1 MAKEP
6 DTCFSCP
13 QAYRILGRNKRRLRG
28 FRQPRVKVKVDT
40 GSLTGAIV
48 KEDKNRIRLFTPR
61 GRLYERSQHL
71 IFREIE
77 DLDLIAKARRG
88 DVEAYNVLVSRWE
101 KRVFNY
107 LLRLVSNREDAL
119 DVSQETFLKAYQNL
133 RKLDDPARFSAWLFR
148 IAHNEAFSLLRR
160 RKPETEL
167 VGEPRPRN
175 TDGRLL
181 PVELSLAVESALV
194 RLNEDQRAA
203 VLLKVYQGF
212 KFEEMAE
219 ILECPVST
227 VKSRLYTALNL
238 LKTTLAPT
246 VLREES

>member
-1 MAKEP
+1 MP
-6 DTCFSCP
+6 
-13 QAYRILGRNKRRLRG
+13 L
-28 FRQPRVKVKVDT
+28 
-40 GSLTGAIV
+40 
-48 KEDKNRIRLFTPR
+48 

-167 VGEPRPRN
+167 AGEPRPRN
-175 TDGRLL
+175 TGGRML
-181 PVELSLAVESALV
+181 PVELSLAVESALK
-194 RLNEDQRAA
+194 RLNEDQREA

-227 VKSRLYTALNL
+227 VKSRLYTALDL

-246 VLREES
+246 VLRGES

>member
-1 MAKEP
+1 
-6 DTCFSCP
+6 
-13 QAYRILGRNKRRLRG
+13 
-28 FRQPRVKVKVDT
+28 
-40 GSLTGAIV
+40 
-48 KEDKNRIRLFTPR
+48 
-61 GRLYERSQHL
+61 L

-167 VGEPRPRN
+167 AGEPRPRN
-175 TDGRLL
+175 TGGRML
-181 PVELSLAVESALV
+181 PVELSLAVESALK
-194 RLNEDQRAA
+194 RLNEDQREA

-227 VKSRLYTALNL
+227 VKSRLYTALDL

-246 VLREES
+246 VLRGES

>member
-1 MAKEP
+1 M
-6 DTCFSCP
+6 
-13 QAYRILGRNKRRLRG
+13 
-28 FRQPRVKVKVDT
+28 
-40 GSLTGAIV
+40 
-48 KEDKNRIRLFTPR
+48 
-61 GRLYERSQHL
+61 
-71 IFREIE
+71 IFREVE
-77 DLDLIAKARRG
+77 DRDLIAKARRG
-88 DVEAYNVLVSRWE
+88 DVEAYNLLVSRWE

-160 RKPETEL
+160 RRPDAEL
-167 VGEPRPRN
+167 IGEPRPRD
-175 TDGRLL
+175 TGGRLL
-181 PVELSLAVESALV
+181 PVELSLAVESALK
-194 RLNEDQRAA
+194 RLNEDQREA

-227 VKSRLYTALNL
+227 VKSRLYTALDL
-238 LKTTLAPT
+238 LRITLAPT
-246 VLREES
+246 VLRGES

>member
-1 MAKEP
+1 VVKEP
-6 DTCFSCP
+6 DSWSP
-13 QAYRILGRNKRRLRG
+13 ARKHIGSARGINANPEGRLKGPFRRYS
-28 FRQPRVKVKVDT
+28 QDHKVQV
-40 GSLTGAIV
+40 
-48 KEDKNRIRLFTPR
+48 RLFTPS
-61 GRLYERSQHL
+61 GRLYERSKHL

-77 DLDLIAKARRG
+77 DLDLIAKTRRG

-160 RKPETEL
+160 RKPEAEL
-167 VGEPRPRN
+167 AGEPRPRN
-175 TDGRLL
+175 TGGRLL
-181 PVELSLAVESALV
+181 PVELSLAVESALM
-194 RLNEDQRAA
+194 RLNEDQREA

-227 VKSRLYTALNL
+227 VKSRLYTALDL

-246 VLREES
+246 VLRGES